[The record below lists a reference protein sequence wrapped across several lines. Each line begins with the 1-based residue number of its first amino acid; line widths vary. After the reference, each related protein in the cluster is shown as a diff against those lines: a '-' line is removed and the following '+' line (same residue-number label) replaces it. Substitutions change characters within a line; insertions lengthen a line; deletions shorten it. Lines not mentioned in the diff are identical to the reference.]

1 MAIAPIDLQTL
12 FTQVDKVGR
21 TQAAEREGQA
31 LHQSMQ
37 GVEIQRKTDEH
48 VKQVNETQNT
58 GEGPDKINDNSQK
71 HNQGGKNEKRK
82 QDENDDVKEEED
94 NRLVIKDLNLGN
106 RIDISL

>member
-21 TQAAEREGQA
+21 AQAAEREGQA

-58 GEGPDKINDNSQK
+58 GDGPDKINDNSKKQ
-71 HNQGGKNEKRK
+71 NPGGKNDKRK
-82 QDENDDVKEEED
+82 QAENDDEKEED
-94 NRLVIKDLNLGN
+94 NRLIIKNLSLGN